1 MWQPTP
7 HADKSQLYLILISS
21 CGKKHLFKFK
31 GDGKVRGLDDG
42 SFRQGEDC
50 QGVRMQLPVGGSE
63 RAGGLFVGKETQEAQ
78 FHEATG
84 MSTR

>member
-1 MWQPTP
+1 ME
-7 HADKSQLYLILISS
+7 
-21 CGKKHLFKFK
+21 KHLFKFK
-31 GDGKVRGLDDG
+31 GDGKVRGLDDR

-78 FHEATG
+78 FHEARG